1 MKNECIETLKYPCR
15 KMLEMGFIEISCF
28 QSFSIPKK
36 LLVVHKSI
44 KKIEFDCEMKMHYKT
59 YDDDLNKKLFFLLRL
74 NLKYF
79 WSPVFN
85 LSLFR
90 NSYSKLGCNKC
101 ISNAI

>member
-15 KMLEMGFIEISCF
+15 KVFEMAFIQISCF
-28 QSFSIPKK
+28 QSFSIPKE
-36 LLVVHKSI
+36 LPVVYKSI
-44 KKIEFDCEMKMHYKT
+44 KKTEFDCEMKIHYKI
-59 YDDDLNKKLFFLLRL
+59 YDDDLNKKLYFLLRL

-90 NSYSKLGCNKC
+90 NKQSQ
-101 ISNAI
+101 

>member
-1 MKNECIETLKYPCR
+1 MF
-15 KMLEMGFIEISCF
+15 EMAFIQISCF

-36 LLVVHKSI
+36 LLVVYKSI
-44 KKIEFDCEMKMHYKT
+44 KKTEFDCEMKMHYKI
-59 YDDDLNKKLFFLLRL
+59 YDDDLNKKLYFLLRL

-90 NSYSKLGCNKC
+90 NKQSQ
-101 ISNAI
+101 